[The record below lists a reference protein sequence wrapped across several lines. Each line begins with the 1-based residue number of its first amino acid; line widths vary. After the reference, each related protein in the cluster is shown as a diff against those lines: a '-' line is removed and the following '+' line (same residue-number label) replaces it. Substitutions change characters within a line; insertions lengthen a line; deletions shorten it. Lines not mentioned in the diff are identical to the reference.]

1 MAQRRRPKATPP
13 WSSEAAS
20 LGAEL
25 RTRRKSLGL
34 TQAEL
39 ARFAGC
45 GLAYLYELETGKPT
59 MRLDKL
65 LDVLHALGLR
75 LRLERGKGTLVTDQP
90 TGSSS

>member
-1 MAQRRRPKATPP
+1 MAKRRPPPP
-13 WSSEAAS
+13 WSTEAIA
-20 LGAEL
+20 LGQAL
-25 RTRRKSLGL
+25 RARRKSLGL

-65 LDVLHALGLR
+65 LDVLSALGLR
-75 LRLERGKGTLVTDQP
+75 LRLERGKGALLTDERAP
-90 TGSSS
+90 